1 MLIMR
6 LIVWAIGLLVGL
18 VFLIILSP
26 LILLALIVLGIASL
40 F

>member
-1 MLIMR
+1 MLMVR

-18 VFLIILSP
+18 VLLIILSP

>member
-1 MLIMR
+1 MLMVR
-6 LIVWAIGLLVGL
+6 LIAWAIGLLVGL
-18 VFLIILSP
+18 VLLIILSP

>member
-18 VFLIILSP
+18 VLLIILSP